1 MKSFKKEMAV
11 KFKMSDRSMVHYYLR
26 IKVKQGTSGIS
37 LVQGAYAM
45 RIMERSGMLGCNPS
59 LVPMEVRLKLTEA
72 HIQPMIDIISY

>member
-11 KFKMSDRSMVHYYLR
+11 KFKMSDCSMLHYYLR
-26 IKVKQGTSGIS
+26 TKVKQGTSGIS
-37 LVQGAYAM
+37 RAYAM

-72 HIQPMIDIISY
+72 HIQPMMDIISY